1 MLFNFLIII
10 FFVVGMGF
18 IYKMYFKNENEIENK
33 IEKETI
39 KVNLENYKPFST
51 IENTGTDI
59 NKTDNNIETL
69 YTRERTTTGFLNL
82 I

>member
-1 MLFNFLIII
+1 MLYDFLIII
-10 FFVVGMGF
+10 FLIVGAGF
-18 IYKMYFKNENEIENK
+18 IYKMYFKTEKEMEKEIEN
-33 IEKETI
+33 TNV

-59 NKTDNNIETL
+59 NKIDNNIETS
-69 YTRERTTTGFLNL
+69 YTREKTSTGFFNL